1 VTAISAGFVHVREDV
16 LEARVL
22 AELRAAGA
30 DDPSAAAATRAMMH
44 AARLGIDSH
53 GVRLTAHYAKVMRSG
68 RVNPRPAMTTRV
80 TAAGTA
86 LVDADNGLGHAAAYK
101 AMGLACERAREAGIA
116 AVGVIRSSHYG
127 AAGAYA
133 FAAAE
138 AGFIGLTVCN
148 ANSSVALHGGKAPF
162 HGTNPIAVAAPVPGQ
177 MPWLL
182 DMATS
187 ALPLNRV
194 RLYRT
199 LDKDLPDGVAADA
212 DGQSTRD
219 PAAVEMLMPL
229 GGTDYGYKGAGL
241 AGFATLLSAILIGAP
256 LDADVIPMFATGDFS
271 TPRQLGQFCLAID
284 PARFAGRA
292 RYDQAIMRYLQQLRG
307 SPARAG
313 EAVLAPGDR
322 EWAIEAERQQTG
334 IPIDAETAK
343 FLGLDAAGA

>member
-1 VTAISAGFVHVREDV
+1 MGAGLVPVREDV

-22 AELRAAGA
+22 KALRDAGA

-53 GVRLTAHYAKVMRSG
+53 GVRLTAHYAKAMRSG
-68 RVNPRPAMTTRV
+68 RVNPRPAMTARV

-101 AMGLACERAREAGIA
+101 AMDLACERAREAGIA
-116 AVGVIRSSHYG
+116 AVGIVRSSHYG

-133 FAAAE
+133 CAAAE

-177 MPWLL
+177 RPWLL

-199 LDKDLPDGVAADA
+199 LGKDLPDGVAADA
-212 DGQSTRD
+212 DGQPTRD

-241 AGFATLLSAILIGAP
+241 AGFATLLSAVLIGAP

-284 PARFAGRA
+284 PERFAGRV
-292 RYDQAIMRYLQQLRG
+292 RYEQAITRYLQQLRG
-307 SPARAG
+307 SPARTG

-322 EWAIEAERQQTG
+322 EWSIAAERQRTG
-334 IPIDAETAK
+334 IPLDAETAK
-343 FLGLDAAGA
+343 FLGFDATAT

>member
-1 VTAISAGFVHVREDV
+1 MTGGVVHVREDV

-22 AELRAAGA
+22 AALHDAGA
-30 DDPSAAAATRAMMH
+30 DDPSATAATRAMMH
-44 AARLGIDSH
+44 ASRLGIDSH

-68 RVNPRPAMTTRV
+68 RVNPRPEMTTRA
-80 TAAGTA
+80 TATATA
-86 LVDADNGLGHAAAYK
+86 LVDADNGLGHAAAYR
-101 AMGLACERAREAGIA
+101 AMELACEMAGGAGIG
-116 AVGVIRSSHYG
+116 AVGVVRSSHYG

-133 FAAAE
+133 LAAAE
-138 AGFIGLTVCN
+138 AGFIGLATCN

-162 HGTNPIAVAAPVPGQ
+162 HGTNPIAVAAPAAGRK
-177 MPWLL
+177 PWLL
-182 DMATS
+182 DMASS

-199 LDKDLPDGVAADA
+199 LGKSLPDGVAADA
-212 DGQSTRD
+212 DGQPTRD

-229 GGTDYGYKGAGL
+229 GGAEHGYKGAGL
-241 AGFATLLSAILIGAP
+241 AGFATLLSAVLIGAP
-256 LDADVIPMFATGDFS
+256 LDADLIPMFATGDFS
-271 TPRQLGQFCLAID
+271 TPRELGQFCLAID

-343 FLGLDAAGA
+343 FFGFDAAA